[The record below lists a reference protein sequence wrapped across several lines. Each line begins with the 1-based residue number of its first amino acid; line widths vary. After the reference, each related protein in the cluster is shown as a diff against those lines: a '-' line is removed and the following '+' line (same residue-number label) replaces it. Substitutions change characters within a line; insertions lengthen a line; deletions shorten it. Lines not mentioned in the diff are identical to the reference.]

1 MSTFSDLFSTLPT
14 TMHAEYAL
22 KEVVTI
28 PRLPQSQCIVL
39 PLVRTSIAPMLI
51 RNNDAELTTD
61 LQMAGMTR
69 IRMIASKTKGVERR
83 RGAQILRMLGIG
95 GFAAANKA
103 FKPKDKP
110 MSTIFDLNTVLFGDS
125 AKGTEKAIYPVHA
138 AALYSDA
145 ISVEPVAHQIDAVF
159 RQGGVYEDGGTYD
172 AENQGTSSNIFTTY
186 SVKAGTRFVQT
197 LVLTGNRVTRE
208 ALDHLLLSIGLAG
221 AYGGATA
228 VTGTNLQTTVA
239 GIYWGA
245 LERPINAP
253 GQILP
258 HLNSD
263 TTTEDIVAT
272 IANLFGQHYPQG
284 IGPSA
289 TSEYLDDLVYRL
301 EHEDAA
307 LIRQYGHGAEQAA
320 QLFDAWFTG
329 STTKSQHKR
338 RAASATESAESAE

>member
-1 MSTFSDLFSTLPT
+1 MSTFNDLLATLPT
-14 TMHAEYAL
+14 TMSAEYEL

-39 PLVRTSIAPMLI
+39 PLVRTSIAPILI

-61 LQMAGMTR
+61 LYVAGMNR

-103 FKPKDKP
+103 FKPKNKP
-110 MSTIFDLNTVLFGDS
+110 VSTVFDLNTVLFGDS

-138 AALYSDA
+138 AVLYSDA
-145 ISVEPVAHQIDAVF
+145 ISVEPVARQIDAVF
-159 RQGGVYEDGGTYD
+159 RQGGVYEDGGTFD
-172 AENQGTSSNIFTTY
+172 AENKKTSSNIFTTY

-208 ALDHLLLSIGLAG
+208 ALDHLLLAIGLAG

-228 VTGTNLQTTVA
+228 ITGTNLQTTLA

-253 GQILP
+253 GQILA
-258 HLNSD
+258 HLDVDN
-263 TTTEDIVAT
+263 TTEQTVTQVAD
-272 IANLFGQHYPQG
+272 LFGKEYPHG
-284 IGPSA
+284 IAPGA
-289 TSEYLDDLVYRL
+289 AGDYVADLVHRL
-301 EHEDAA
+301 EEGDAA
-307 LIRQYGHGAEQAA
+307 LLRQYGHGAEQAA
-320 QLFDAWFTG
+320 QLFDAWFSG
-329 STTKSQHKR
+329 STGKADRKR
-338 RAASATESAESAE
+338 RAPAPAEPAE

>member
-1 MSTFSDLFSTLPT
+1 MSTFAELFATLPT
-14 TMHAEYAL
+14 TMHAEYEL

-61 LQMAGMTR
+61 LFLAGQNR

-103 FKPKDKP
+103 FKAKNKP

-138 AALYSDA
+138 AVLYSDA
-145 ISVEPVAHQIDAVF
+145 ISVEPVARQIDAVF
-159 RQGGVYEDGGTYD
+159 RQGGVYEDGGTFD
-172 AENQGTSSNIFTTY
+172 AESQGTSSNIFTTY

-221 AYGGATA
+221 SYGGATA
-228 VTGTNLQTTVA
+228 ITGTNLQTTVA

-253 GQILP
+253 GQILAQVDAALSTEEIVTAVAGLFEQGYP
-258 HLNSD
+258 HG
-263 TTTEDIVAT
+263 
-272 IANLFGQHYPQG
+272 IAAGVVG
-284 IGPSA
+284 
-289 TSEYLDDLVYRL
+289 EYMSDLVHRL
-301 EHEDAA
+301 ESEDAA
-307 LIRQYGHGAEQAA
+307 LLRQYGHGAEQAA
-320 QLFDAWFTG
+320 QLFDAWFVG
-329 STTKSQHKR
+329 GPSKADRKR
-338 RAASATESAESAE
+338 RTPAPAESAE

>member
-1 MSTFSDLFSTLPT
+1 MSTFADLFSTLPT
-14 TMHAEYAL
+14 TMHAKYEL

-61 LQMAGMTR
+61 MYLAGMTR

-83 RGAQILRMLGIG
+83 RGSQILRMLGIG

-103 FKPKDKP
+103 FKPKNKP
-110 MSTIFDLNTVLFGDS
+110 MSTIFDLNTALFGDS

-138 AALYSDA
+138 AVLYSDA
-145 ISVEPVAHQIDAVF
+145 ISVEPVARQIDAIF
-159 RQGGVYEDGGTYD
+159 RQGGVYEDGGTFD

-186 SVKAGTRFVQT
+186 SVKTGTRFVQT

-208 ALDHLLLSIGLAG
+208 ALDHLLLSIGVAG

-258 HLNSD
+258 HLSSD
-263 TTTEDIVAT
+263 STTEDIVSSIT
-272 IANLFGQHYPQG
+272 DLFGQHYPQG
-284 IGPSA
+284 ISPA
-289 TSEYLDDLVYRL
+289 DTSEYLTDLVDRL

-329 STTKSQHKR
+329 NTAKSERKR
-338 RAASATESAESAE
+338 RTTPPVESAE

>member
-1 MSTFSDLFSTLPT
+1 MSTFTDLFSTLPT
-14 TMHAEYAL
+14 TMHEQYTG

-61 LQMAGMTR
+61 LYLADANR

-110 MSTIFDLNTVLFGDS
+110 MSAVFDLNTVLFGDS

-138 AALYSDA
+138 AVLYSDA
-145 ISVEPVAHQIDAVF
+145 ISVEPVGGQIDAVF
-159 RQGGVYEDGGTYD
+159 RQGGVYEDGGTFD
-172 AENQGTSSNIFTTY
+172 AENKKTSSNIFTTY
-186 SVKAGTRFVQT
+186 SVKTGTRFIQT
-197 LVLTGNRVTRE
+197 LVLMGNRVTRE
-208 ALDHLLLSIGLAG
+208 AFDHLLLSIGVAG
-221 AYGGATA
+221 SYGGATA
-228 VTGTNLQTTVA
+228 VTGTNLQTTIA
-239 GIYWGA
+239 GIYWGT

-258 HLNSD
+258 ALDATD
-263 TTTEDIVAT
+263 TTEAIVQKVQT
-272 IANLFGQHYPQG
+272 LFEQQYPQAVA
-284 IGPSA
+284 PEA
-289 TSEYLDDLVYRL
+289 VREYVGDLVHRL
-301 EHEDAA
+301 ESADAA
-307 LIRQYGHGAEQAA
+307 LIRQYGHGASQAGE
-320 QLFDAWFTG
+320 LFDAWFTS
-329 STTKSQHKR
+329 STSKKADRQR
-338 RAASATESAESAE
+338 RESAATESAE